1 VLRALPTGVFAG
13 DRLREYI
20 REHLERPGMSN
31 RFDELRRPLFI
42 GATDQDTSQAV
53 VFGEEGFRHVPIH
66 KAVRASV
73 ALLPFYAPE
82 EIDGRYYVDGA
93 FTRTTN
99 MRVAVRQ
106 GATMV
111 ILVDPLVPAFFD
123 RPGQVYARGGL
134 FASMQGLKALVNG
147 RFDKAVKA
155 IREMHP
161 DVSFYLFR
169 PYGDEMRILSGS
181 PMKYFYRREIEEVA
195 YRNTIE
201 KLRLS
206 FHALQRDFARHGV
219 VFRDPEGD
227 AGGAEPHRFEPG
239 ALGVGL

>member
-1 VLRALPTGVFAG
+1 MT
-13 DRLREYI
+13 D
-20 REHLERPGMSN
+20 

-73 ALLPFYAPE
+73 SLLPFYASE
-82 EIDGRYYVDGA
+82 EIDGRYYIDGA

-111 ILVDPLVPAFFD
+111 ILVDPLVPSFFD
-123 RPGQVYARGGL
+123 LPGQVHARGGL

-155 IREMHP
+155 IREMYP

-169 PYGDEMRILSGS
+169 PYGDEMKILSGS
-181 PMKYFYRREIEEVA
+181 PMKYFYRREIEEIA
-195 YRNTIE
+195 YRNTVE
-201 KLRLS
+201 KLRVS
-206 FHALQRDFARHGV
+206 FHALHRDFANHGV
-219 VFRDPEGD
+219 VFRDPEGPPAD
-227 AGGAEPHRFEPG
+227 RAAQAFEPR